1 MTFLA
6 ARGESLCKTT
16 IRKFLQCTVNP
27 SEAKCFFYDINIWKY
42 ARRGSLAP
50 AHDDPALLLFGVI
63 LLQPC
68 PKLRTF

>member
-16 IRKFLQCTVNP
+16 VRKFLESTVNP
-27 SEAKCFFYDINIWKY
+27 SEAECLFHHVNIWQY

-50 AHDDPALLLFGVI
+50 AHDDPALLLLGVI

-68 PKLRTF
+68 PKLRPF